1 MSSFRNALAVYL
13 LWVAATWLLE
23 GLPRTLLRPEATGLR
38 LAYASIA
45 NFGIGLLLSFWLIR
59 RHLRAGWGTPGDYGL
74 SPPRRWTGLAAGAL
88 IGYGLFHLGHPQPV
102 APIVLLNAFAQVWVV
117 TAAEIVVCWALVGG
131 TLRLSL
137 KGRNAIF
144 ASGAAASVLFGLYH
158 FAHSPPFN
166 EVRMVAFLGA
176 IGLATSA
183 FWLVSRDLL
192 GTAVFH
198 NFLGVTGVLGA
209 LEAQGK
215 AAPSA
220 PDISLIMAAAVV
232 TLALLWPVFRWRK
245 EEKHA

>member
-1 MSSFRNALAVYL
+1 VAVYL

-45 NFGIGLLLSFWLIR
+45 NLGIGVLLSFWLIR
-59 RHLRAGWGTPGDYGL
+59 RHLRAGWGTPRDYGFD
-74 SPPRRWTGLAAGAL
+74 PPHRWTSIAAGAL
-88 IGYGLFHLGHPQPV
+88 IGYGLLRSGHPQPV
-102 APIVLLNAFAQVWVV
+102 EPIVLLNAFAQVWVV

-131 TLRLSL
+131 TLRLTL
-137 KGRNAIF
+137 KGKSAIF
-144 ASGAAASVLFGLYH
+144 ASAAAASVLFGLYH

-198 NFLGVTGVLGA
+198 NFLGVTGVLAA
-209 LEAQGK
+209 LETGGK
-215 AAPSA
+215 APPAAPA
-220 PDISLIMAAAVV
+220 ISLIVAAAVV
-232 TLALLWPVFRWRK
+232 TLVMVWPAVRWRK
-245 EEKHA
+245 EVKHA